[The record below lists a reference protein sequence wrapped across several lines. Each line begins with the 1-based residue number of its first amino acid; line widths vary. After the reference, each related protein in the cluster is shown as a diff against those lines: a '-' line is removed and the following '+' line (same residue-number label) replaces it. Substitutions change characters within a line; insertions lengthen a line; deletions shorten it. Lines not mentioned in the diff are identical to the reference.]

1 MQDAFAGKDYTILV
15 HNSIQTLNTSVQKVI
30 ILHELLH
37 LSIYL
42 ELIGESSQ
50 TIGNV
55 LPDFNQYFN
64 MHQGDFNEASHEY
77 FAENYLNNI
86 AEIISEIAPDLNAD
100 KAKWGS
106 LTGTEAF
113 GNLTPTQQEDIQNY
127 LSSNNL

>member
-1 MQDAFAGKDYTILV
+1 MVLILNLYGGRR
-15 HNSIQTLNTSVQKVI
+15 HNNITGVNPVYI
-30 ILHELLH
+30 
-37 LSIYL
+37 
-42 ELIGESSQ
+42 
-50 TIGNV
+50 
-55 LPDFNQYFN
+55 
-64 MHQGDFNEASHEY
+64 FNEASHEY

-100 KAKWGS
+100 NAKWGS